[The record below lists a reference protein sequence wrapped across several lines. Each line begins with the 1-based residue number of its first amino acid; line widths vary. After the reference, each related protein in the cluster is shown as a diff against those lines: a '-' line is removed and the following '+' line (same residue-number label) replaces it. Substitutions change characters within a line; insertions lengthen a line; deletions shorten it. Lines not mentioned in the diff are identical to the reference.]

1 MILRNRMFGMGI
13 IGSLLVLSFA
23 ISCSDD
29 ATSNSGRNT
38 QSVKRGL
45 LVIGQTQVNT
55 VPNTSQKFTVLY
67 FETDDKATK
76 GLPGE
81 NLALKF
87 VKDAKDSQ
95 LVKNVVATDVN
106 GRADVE
112 VRIGNNFRTDAPTTI
127 QIEVAPQTV
136 DPKYSVEPIYLSI
149 IVRPVGS
156 SLKAVG
162 PTERQGCVGQKVT
175 LQVKMTQIDYTSKQ
189 TRELPIQGRQITFTI
204 VRASGEVISAKFD
217 PSGGDTVQAD
227 TNLSGIASATLYAG
241 DEARDYHILAQAEGV
256 PSVQFHLVVNSK
268 ESCVAGCKT
277 SKDCGDGLIC
287 VNGECKSKDE
297 PIACQ
302 KTEDCP
308 RGYEC
313 LNNVC
318 ESTTTC
324 PPGYHLDPGGP
335 GQSPSCVAD
344 NPEIKPC
351 KTDADCPGPNYYCQN
366 GECKEIKTSCDS
378 ISDCPYGYICE
389 NHTCVPG
396 GGGDCTKDSDCPTG
410 FCKDG
415 KCISCIR
422 DSDCPQDN
430 ICADG
435 ICVPKPKCGDMEDVD
450 VTGLWYTEHN
460 FDLSNALL
468 GLPKLAEPLDFI
480 DQVFKGNLGDI
491 GNIPI
496 IGDILKGLVQDLI
509 KQYVPPW
516 VPNLIHGLNALA
528 NILQQMQVE
537 GVMELWD
544 TQVPDM
550 VNGKEQW
557 ESIVVW
563 WIDQCPK
570 GRQDPNWPQCAE
582 LDIAMGDADIKMT
595 ENRPIV
601 GIVDCDTLF
610 IRERVVE
617 FEAYKLINYLVNL
630 ITQITTGYDTLE
642 DAVENMIDCAEVQQ
656 AVDDMACDMSDG
668 RICSVPGI
676 EAACEAAKKQL
687 PKALMDWLAKQG
699 LPTKMTFSGSAKI
712 VDDDKDKYADHLKDG
727 VWNGKI
733 EVLFNGKLTG
743 TWKAER

>member
-1 MILRNRMFGMGI
+1 MTYRKYFALTILVV
-13 IGSLLVLSFA
+13 LVASFLMVN
-23 ISCSDD
+23 CSDD
-29 ATSNSGRNT
+29 ASPGGGTKA
-38 QSVKRGL
+38 QVKRGL
-45 LVIGQTQVNT
+45 VVVGQAQVNT
-55 VPNTSQKFTVLY
+55 VPNTTQKFTVLY

-76 GLPGE
+76 GLPNE
-81 NLALKF
+81 NLSLKF
-87 VKDAKDSQ
+87 MKDAKDSQ
-95 LVKNVVATDVN
+95 LVKSTVTTDNN

-112 VRIGNNFRTDAPTTI
+112 VKVGKNFPTNAPTTI
-127 QIEVAPQTV
+127 QIMVSPQTV
-136 DPKYSVEPIYLSI
+136 DTSKFQVEPIYLSI
-149 IVRPVGS
+149 VVRPVGS
-156 SLKAVG
+156 ALKAVG
-162 PTERQGCVGQKVT
+162 PTERQGCVKQKVT

-189 TRELPIQGRQITFTI
+189 TREIPIQGKQVTFSIVKAAQEQIT
-204 VRASGEVISAKFD
+204 AKFD
-217 PSGGDTVQAD
+217 PSGGDMVQVD

-241 DEARDYHILAQAEGV
+241 EEARDYNILAQAEGV
-256 PSVQFHLVVNSK
+256 PSVQFHLVVNAES
-268 ESCVAGCKT
+268 SCVAGCKT
-277 SKDCGDGLIC
+277 SKDCGDGLVCI
-287 VNGECKSKDE
+287 NGECRNKDD

-302 KTEDCP
+302 KKEDCP
-308 RGYEC
+308 SGYEC
-313 LNNVC
+313 INNVC
-318 ESTTTC
+318 EASTTC

-344 NPEIKPC
+344 NPDVKPC

-378 ISDCPYGYICE
+378 VSDCPYGYICE
-389 NHTCVPG
+389 NNTCVPG
-396 GGGDCTKDSDCPTG
+396 GGQDCKNDSDCPTG

-435 ICVPKPKCGDMEDVD
+435 ICVPKPKCGDMEDED
-450 VTGLWYTEHN
+450 VTGLWYTEHD

-496 IGDILKGLVQDLI
+496 IGDILEALVQDLI

-528 NILQQMQVE
+528 NILQQMKVL
-537 GVMELWD
+537 GIMELWN

-582 LDIAMGDADIKMT
+582 LDIAMGDA
-595 ENRPIV
+595 
-601 GIVDCDTLF
+601 
-610 IRERVVE
+610 
-617 FEAYKLINYLVNL
+617 
-630 ITQITTGYDTLE
+630 
-642 DAVENMIDCAEVQQ
+642 
-656 AVDDMACDMSDG
+656 
-668 RICSVPGI
+668 
-676 EAACEAAKKQL
+676 
-687 PKALMDWLAKQG
+687 
-699 LPTKMTFSGSAKI
+699 
-712 VDDDKDKYADHLKDG
+712 
-727 VWNGKI
+727 
-733 EVLFNGKLTG
+733 
-743 TWKAER
+743 